1 MNIEKRYSA
10 KTIKSNLKAI
20 KTVKELITEQM
31 KRVAMSYI
39 HERAYNKVA
48 DKYNLRKIENVDVDD
63 SFDVDDDDSFDLEIE
78 ANSEKYKDEIMEI
91 IQQEE
96 KISLEGND
104 EFEYLTSIIN
114 HLDVLSMMEEISR
127 N

>member
-1 MNIEKRYSA
+1 MNNEKRYSA
-10 KTIKSNLKAI
+10 KTIKSNVKAI

-48 DKYNLRKIENVDVDD
+48 DKYNLRKINADLEDD
-63 SFDVDDDDSFDLEIE
+63 NDSEIE

-96 KISLEGND
+96 KVSLEGND
-104 EFEYLTSIIN
+104 DFEYLTSIVEL
-114 HLDVLSMMEEISR
+114 LDDMAMMEEISR